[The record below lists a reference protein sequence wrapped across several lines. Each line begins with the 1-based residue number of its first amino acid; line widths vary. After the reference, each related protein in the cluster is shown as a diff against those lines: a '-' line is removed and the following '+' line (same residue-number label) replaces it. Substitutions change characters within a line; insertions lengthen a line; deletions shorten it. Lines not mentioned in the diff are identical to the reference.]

1 MIEKQ
6 QYETY
11 LVISKS
17 EFGIYLLDT
26 INFINLY
33 EQELKFENKTHAID
47 LNILNQF
54 IEDNIFKIEN
64 LVGEFIKNI
73 FIVLEHNESTNITI
87 GIKKKNYQKVIT
99 QEAFETSL
107 IDVKDLFKENYQEKK
122 IMHIIVNRYLIN
134 NKIYDSLNENLNSDH
149 FCMEIEFKSLS
160 ANFASEMNKILGKYQ
175 IKIIKFIDGSYIKSF
190 FLDERI
196 EFSEK
201 AHKINNGYN
210 PNEVMVV
217 PINPKKSGFFEK
229 FFQLFS

>member
-6 QYETY
+6 QHETY
-11 LVISKS
+11 LVISKNK
-17 EFGIYLLDT
+17 FVIYLLDT
-26 INFINLY
+26 INFVNLY
-33 EQELKFENKTHAID
+33 KQEIKFENKNHSID
-47 LNILNQF
+47 FNILNQF
-54 IEDNIFKIEN
+54 IGDNIFKIEK

-73 FIVLEHNESTNITI
+73 FIVLEHNEGTNITI
-87 GIKKKNYQKVIT
+87 GIKKKNFQKVIT
-99 QEAFETSL
+99 KEAVENSL